1 MLTMIT
7 GNLVSQT
14 AVSCSTV
21 PVEKGVSDTVMVY
34 YKEILSTLRGFS
46 IIAKRNKDRSPVR

>member
-1 MLTMIT
+1 MIT
-7 GNLVSQT
+7 GSLVSQI
-14 AVSCSTV
+14 AVSCSTM